1 MSRSFSVFT
10 ESDSDDIPAQPG
22 LYAFFLDL
30 VGPGNCGLRA
40 GEHVTALNFTK
51 IANNLDYRLRRLI
64 PIFRQLELSGRVI
77 ECDKFGPLQ
86 RAFDFTG
93 TETSPPLRAVT
104 EIAATPSELESI
116 LVAAKQTAFF
126 LPPVYVGMTVD
137 QTLGQRYRQHHAAY
151 QNSTELN
158 VLGSRLRSAGIA
170 WTDLL
175 FACAPIG
182 PRDASETA
190 LRFVEQ
196 QLHVIHPPVFS
207 VK

>member
-1 MSRSFSVFT
+1 MSGSFSVYT
-10 ESDSDDIPAQPG
+10 EPESDDIPAQPG

-40 GEHVTALNFTK
+40 GQHVTPSNFTK

-77 ECDKFGPLQ
+77 QSDKFGPLQ

-93 TETSPPLRAVT
+93 KETSPSPRAVT
-104 EIAATPSELESI
+104 EIAATPAELESI
-116 LVAAKQTAFF
+116 LIASKRTAFF

-158 VLGSRLRSAGIA
+158 VFGSRLRSAGLA

-175 FACAPIG
+175 FACVPIG
-182 PRDASETA
+182 PHDANEIA

-196 QLHVIHPPVFS
+196 QLHVIHPPILS

>member
-1 MSRSFSVFT
+1 MSESFSVYS
-10 ESDSDDIPAQPG
+10 ESESENIPAQPG
-22 LYAFFLDL
+22 LYAFFLNL

-40 GEHVTALNFTK
+40 GEHVSASNYTK
-51 IANNLDYRLRRLI
+51 IANNLDYRLQKLI
-64 PIFRQLELSGRVI
+64 PIFRKLELAGRVI
-77 ECDKFGPLQ
+77 ESDKFGPLQ
-86 RAFDFTG
+86 RVFDFAG
-93 TETSPPLRAVT
+93 KETSPPLRAVT

-116 LVAAKQTAFF
+116 LVASKQTAFF

-151 QNSTELN
+151 QSSTELN
-158 VLGSRLRSAGIA
+158 VFGSRLRSAGIA

-175 FACAPIG
+175 FACVPIG
-182 PRDASETA
+182 PRDASEIA

-196 QLHVIHPPVFS
+196 QLHVIHPPLFS